1 VTDRSRIAALPK
13 AELHLHIEGTLEP
26 ELAFE
31 LARRNGVGLPFDTVE
46 ELSAAYDFSDL
57 GSFLDLYYQCSAVLV
72 TARDFEDLGRAYF
85 ERAAADG
92 VRHVELFFDP
102 QTHLVRGV
110 AFDDVVDG
118 LVAAC
123 AWAKEAHDISSGLI
137 MCFLRDRPVEEAH
150 EVLSL
155 ALARSGDL
163 IGVGL
168 DSYEAPYP
176 PSLFTEVYARARAA
190 GLRAVAHAGEEGP
203 AGFVS
208 ASLDLLGVE
217 RIDHG
222 IRSVEDPAL
231 LTRLASQRTALTVC
245 PLSNVKLRVV
255 DAVGELPLR
264 TFMDVGVVF
273 TLNSD
278 DPAYFGGYVGDN
290 YVAAQAAFSFSE
302 EELAVIARDS
312 FRSSFIDAG
321 RRDTLLAEVE
331 AWLKGDCP
339 A

>member
-1 VTDRSRIAALPK
+1 M
-13 AELHLHIEGTLEP
+13 EP

-31 LARRNGVGLPFDTVE
+31 LARRNGIALPFETVDD
-46 ELSAAYDFSDL
+46 LKAAYSFDDL
-57 GSFLDLYYQCSAVLV
+57 GSFLDLYYQCSAVLI
-72 TARDFEDLGRAYF
+72 TARDFEDLARAYF

-92 VRHVELFFDP
+92 VRHAELFFDP
-102 QTHLVRGV
+102 QTHLIRGV

-123 AWAKEAHDISSGLI
+123 AWAEATYDISSGLI
-137 MCFLRDRPVEEAH
+137 MCFLRDRSVEEAH
-150 EVLSL
+150 TVLDL
-155 ALARSGDL
+155 ALARADDL
-163 IGVGL
+163 VGVGL
-168 DSYEAPYP
+168 DSYEAPFP

-208 ASLDLLGVE
+208 DSLDLLGVE
-217 RIDHG
+217 RVDHG

-231 LTRLASQRTALTVC
+231 LTRLAADRTALTVC

-255 DAVGELPLR
+255 GAVGDLPLR
-264 TFMDVGVVF
+264 TFLDAGVVF

-290 YVAAQAAFSFSE
+290 YVAAQAAFSFSDK
-302 EELAVIARDS
+302 ELAIIARDS
-312 FRSSFIDAG
+312 FLSSFIDEG
-321 RRDTLLAEVE
+321 RREALVAEVDV
-331 AWLKGDCP
+331 WLQGQSRG
-339 A
+339 